1 MRHRHFASV
10 ACALALSLPLA
21 ARAAETA
28 DHAAAA
34 PASPTDQQ
42 RGQRGL
48 ELTVR
53 GSTGAA
59 SSDSPVQLK
68 PGAPV
73 AGDLGTLVRGASPYG
88 VGFIGQAM
96 LGLRLHPLVSFGLRG
111 GLRTSSAS
119 DLDDGSADLER
130 SSWDAGFYVR
140 AYPMVSLRSLNARF
154 EPWLGVGLGYM
165 RDLQTFQRTA
175 PTNTG
180 ANVTADVTFDHHA
193 LVVPL
198 SLGVDYRIHPRVA
211 LGPSFEYAI
220 AMGLDGCTEYGAPGY
235 SSVRYCSG
243 EGVGKQVLDAKSYG
257 VWSAGLDLRVTLF

>member
-1 MRHRHFASV
+1 MRHRLLAS
-10 ACALALSLPLA
+10 AALALSLTLPVA
-21 ARAAETA
+21 ARAAETT
-28 DHAAAA
+28 DEAAA

-48 ELTVR
+48 ELTLR

-88 VGFIGQAM
+88 IGFIGQAM
-96 LGLRLHPLVSFGLRG
+96 IGLRLHPLISFGLRG

-119 DLDDGSADLER
+119 DLDDGSTNLAR
-130 SSWDAGFYVR
+130 SSWDAGFYLR
-140 AYPMVSLRSLNARF
+140 AYPLVSLPSLNARF
-154 EPWLGVGLGYM
+154 EPWLGVGLEYM
-165 RDLQTFQRTA
+165 RDEQSFQRAA

-180 ANVTADVTFDHHA
+180 SSVTADVTFDHHA
-193 LVVPL
+193 VVVPL

-220 AMGLDGCTEYGAPGY
+220 AMGVDGCTEYGAPGY

-243 EGVGKQVLDAKSYG
+243 EGVGKQVLDAKGYG